1 VCLGSKNM
9 FSKLSYFISGSP
21 SMYILAVK
29 SISLILTMYPFVFI
43 HKYMTSSCW
52 VPLDGSINAA
62 QFVIGLMLFH
72 ILVMI
77 SLFISYLKTNGEKV
91 IIEPHLV
98 PEVILKE
105 LVDTS
110 EEKQKH

>member
-1 VCLGSKNM
+1 
-9 FSKLSYFISGSP
+9 
-21 SMYILAVK
+21 
-29 SISLILTMYPFVFI
+29 
-43 HKYMTSSCW
+43 
-52 VPLDGSINAA
+52 
-62 QFVIGLMLFH
+62 MLFH

-110 EEKQKH
+110 EEKQKHWSIDTNSKSLSFNIEGNLRVLEVDDKYVIDSESYWLVCYAFKLVQEN